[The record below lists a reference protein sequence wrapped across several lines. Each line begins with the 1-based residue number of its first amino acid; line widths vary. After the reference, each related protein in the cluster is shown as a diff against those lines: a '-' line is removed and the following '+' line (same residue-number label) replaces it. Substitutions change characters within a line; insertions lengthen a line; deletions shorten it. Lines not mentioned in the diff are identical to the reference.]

1 MMMII
6 LLILL
11 AEVCGVA
18 GQILF
23 KKTINNLEAPD
34 MRSHISYFIFLKNV
48 LRVPA
53 VWLGFGCVGCGI
65 SIWLTALAQAD
76 LSLVFPIDS
85 MQYVVTLIAAR
96 IFLGE
101 KIDKMKLG
109 GTLLIMAG
117 IALVAMS

>member
-1 MMMII
+1 M
-6 LLILL
+6 

-23 KKTINNLEAPD
+23 KKTINGLEAPD
-34 MRSHISYFIFLKNV
+34 MRSHTSYLVFLKNV

-53 VWLGFGCVGCGI
+53 VWIGFCCVGSGVA
-65 SIWLTALAQAD
+65 IWLTALAQAD

-96 IFLGE
+96 IFLDE
-101 KIDKMKLG
+101 KMDRMKLG
-109 GTLLIMAG
+109 GTFLIMVG

>member
-1 MMMII
+1 MIMII

-11 AEVCGVA
+11 AEICGVA

-23 KKTINNLEAPD
+23 KKTINNLDAPN
-34 MRSHISYFIFLKNV
+34 MRSHISYLLFLKNV

-53 VWLGFGCVGCGI
+53 VWIGFCFVGLGI
-65 SIWLTALAQAD
+65 SIWLIALAQAD

-85 MQYVVTLIAAR
+85 MQYIITLVAAR

-101 KIDKMKLG
+101 KIDRMKLG
-109 GTLLIMAG
+109 GTLLVMAG
-117 IALVAMS
+117 IALVAIS